1 MSAMDTQPLSPKE
14 TFVIEMQ
21 GVTKV
26 YQMGSVR
33 VNALRGVSLRV
44 RSGEFV
50 ALMGQ
55 SGSGKSTLLHLLS
68 YLDTPTQGT
77 YRLEGRDVNGLSDDE
92 RALVRSRRV
101 GIIFQDF
108 NLLPRLNALENV
120 ILPLLYQAGVNGA
133 GGKAEA
139 ALVRVGLQKRLHHR
153 PAELSGGERQRVAIA
168 RALVTD
174 PVLILA
180 DEPTGNLD
188 SVTGE
193 EILGLLTSLH
203 REGRTILMVTHS
215 DHASSF
221 AGRVISMRDGQ
232 IIGQEADDGVG

>member
-1 MSAMDTQPLSPKE
+1 MDTRTLSSNE
-14 TFVIEMQ
+14 LIVIEMQ

-26 YQMGSVR
+26 YQMGSIT

-44 RSGEFV
+44 RAGEFV

-68 YLDTPTQGT
+68 CLDTPTQGL
-77 YRLEGRDVNGLSDDE
+77 YRLEGRDVKSLSDDE
-92 RALVRSRRV
+92 RALVRNERV

-108 NLLPRLNALENV
+108 NLLPRLDALENV
-120 ILPLLYQAGVNGA
+120 TLPLLYRAGVNGA
-133 GGKAEA
+133 GRKAEA
-139 ALVRVGLQKRLHHR
+139 ALVRVGLEKRLRHR

-174 PVLILA
+174 PALILA

-193 EILGLLTSLH
+193 EILGLLASLH

-215 DHASSF
+215 EHASSY
-221 AGRVISMRDGQ
+221 AERVISLRDGQ
-232 IIGQEADDGVG
+232 IIGQEAGDGVN